1 MEKWILGMFILLTI
15 IIFLLEK
22 KNYRLKNAILGLL
35 SNIGFGLIILTGSR
49 LFIILGL
56 IVLIVANI
64 LRWRG
69 GKKV

>member
-1 MEKWILGMFILLTI
+1 MEKWILGLFILFTI

-22 KNYRLKNAILGLL
+22 KNYGLKNAILGLL

-56 IVLIVANI
+56 IVSIVAII

-69 GKKV
+69 GKKA